1 MSSAAAQHRT
11 QRIAALN
18 KVPREV
24 YDLMRESEGPVV
36 AYELLRRL
44 QLKRGRNVPP
54 PTIYRAVD
62 ALMEAGLAHKIEE
75 LGAYVLCGAE
85 EDHAHDPAF
94 VVCERCEHVFEISA
108 GAMRSSIEKTLEQ
121 AGFHMHRMSSVVH
134 GLCAQCQKDAHVS

>member
-24 YDLMRESEGPVV
+24 YDLMREAEGPVV

-44 QLKRGRNVPP
+44 QLKRGRIVPP

-75 LGAYVLCGAE
+75 LGAYVLCDAE

-94 VVCERCEHVFEISA
+94 VVCEHCQHVFEIS
-108 GAMRSSIEKTLEQ
+108 GRAMRRNIEKVLRQ
-121 AGFHMHRMSSVVH
+121 AGFDVHRMSSVIH
-134 GLCAQCQKDAHVS
+134 GLCAQCQKDAHAS